1 MLLKHQAHLSALRVK
16 GSRYGLDFFYAHK
29 QEAVKLVD
37 FLVAAI
43 PCHSKASQEL
53 ISHDTH
59 SNTYNYKH
67 TFSVEIVPICKV
79 CYVCLSVCVFVC
91 LCLSVNLCSDTPI
104 KQFAN
109 YPINRYFNSSNSR
122 YQ

>member
-1 MLLKHQAHLSALRVK
+1 MTMTHQVSHKKTLFYLEQLLLKHQAHHSALRVK
-16 GSRYGLDFFYAHK
+16 GNRYGLDFFYAHK
-29 QEAVKLVD
+29 QEAVKLVE

-59 SNTYNYKH
+59 NNTYNYKH

-79 CYVCLSVCVFVC
+79 CGVHVCVSVCLSVSMYVV
-91 LCLSVNLCSDTPI
+91 
-104 KQFAN
+104 
-109 YPINRYFNSSNSR
+109 
-122 YQ
+122 

>member
-1 MLLKHQAHLSALRVK
+1 MAITHQVSHKKTLFYLEQLLLKHQAHNSALRVK
-16 GSRYGLDFFYAHK
+16 GNRYGLDFFYAHK
-29 QEAVKLVD
+29 QEANKLVD

-59 SNTYNYKH
+59 NNTYNYKH

-79 CYVCLSVCVFVC
+79 CGVCVLCVCLCVCVFV
-91 LCLSVNLCSDTPI
+91 SVCMCVS
-104 KQFAN
+104 
-109 YPINRYFNSSNSR
+109 FNG
-122 YQ
+122 

>member
-1 MLLKHQAHLSALRVK
+1 MSHKKTLFYLEQLLLKHQAHHSALRVK
-16 GSRYGLDFFYAHK
+16 GSRYGLDFFYANK

-59 SNTYNYKH
+59 NNTYYYKH
-67 TFSVEIVPICKV
+67 TYSVEIVPICKV
-79 CYVCLSVCVFVC
+79 RVCVCVC
-91 LCLSVNLCSDTPI
+91 VCVCMCARAPVHVCVHV
-104 KQFAN
+104 
-109 YPINRYFNSSNSR
+109 R
-122 YQ
+122 